1 MKKIKLYSFF
11 SGCGLLDLGMEEAG
25 FDIAM
30 VSEKY
35 EPFLEAYKYS
45 RKKMKIKEPEYGYF
59 NDDIC
64 DYLEENSKLDILIE
78 KDKRD
83 SIIGFIGGPPCPDF
97 STAGK
102 NKGINGDNGKL
113 SKTYFD
119 LICKEKPDF
128 FVFENVKGLWRTK
141 KHKEFYDNMYN
152 KMKKQGYYL
161 LDKLLNSLEYGVPQ
175 ERERVIMIG
184 IRVGSQKNKDQ
195 LKDMVI
201 VPWVIK
207 QERDTLTVMSD

>member
-45 RKKMKIKEPEYGYF
+45 RKKMKIKEPEHGYF

-64 DYLEENSKLDILIE
+64 DYLEENSKLDVLIE
-78 KDKRD
+78 NDKKD

-113 SKTYFD
+113 SKTYFE

-128 FVFENVKGLWRTK
+128 FIFENVKGLWRTK
-141 KHKEFYDNMYN
+141 KHKEFYDN
-152 KMKKQGYYL
+152 KEQ
-161 LDKLLNSLEYGVPQ
+161 LN
-175 ERERVIMIG
+175 I
-184 IRVGSQKNKDQ
+184 
-195 LKDMVI
+195 
-201 VPWVIK
+201 
-207 QERDTLTVMSD
+207 